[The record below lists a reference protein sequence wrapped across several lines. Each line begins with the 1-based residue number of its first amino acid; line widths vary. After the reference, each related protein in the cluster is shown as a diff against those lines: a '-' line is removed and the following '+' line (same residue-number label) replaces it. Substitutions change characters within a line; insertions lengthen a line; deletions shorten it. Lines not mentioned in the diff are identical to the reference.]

1 MASATVL
8 LIRVAEPEM
17 ISSPVSFGLDSV
29 YGESVCVSP
38 FPNVKCWS
46 CDSIEGS
53 FPVVSA
59 FFNHSLTQIW
69 SLLNPNP
76 DLASWLAAAQTAEW
90 MVQISSWSGGK
101 LESFMAQLFFFFFFH
116 PNLISVTAFVIVT
129 ADVSIFL
136 SLSLSVSLVVMPM
149 SCNSELDWLILKPH
163 VVPMSWTYVTSTL
176 VQYRHV
182 SPSVY
187 SRWIDADMH
196 SRAPDTHMHRGYV
209 KLN

>member
-1 MASATVL
+1 
-8 LIRVAEPEM
+8 
-17 ISSPVSFGLDSV
+17 
-29 YGESVCVSP
+29 
-38 FPNVKCWS
+38 
-46 CDSIEGS
+46 
-53 FPVVSA
+53 
-59 FFNHSLTQIW
+59 
-69 SLLNPNP
+69 
-76 DLASWLAAAQTAEW
+76 
-90 MVQISSWSGGK
+90 
-101 LESFMAQLFFFFFFH
+101 
-116 PNLISVTAFVIVT
+116 
-129 ADVSIFL
+129 
-136 SLSLSVSLVVMPM
+136 MPM